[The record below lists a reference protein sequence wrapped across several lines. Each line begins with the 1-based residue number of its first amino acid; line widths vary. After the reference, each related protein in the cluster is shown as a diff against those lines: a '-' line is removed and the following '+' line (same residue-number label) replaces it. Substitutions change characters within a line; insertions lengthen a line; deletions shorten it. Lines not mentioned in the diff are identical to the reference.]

1 MKYFTVELNPIEIL
15 PIPLIQYTLI
25 HKCDLYIFV
34 QDVENCCPEEL
45 VYPGKSI
52 IIFILLCCVNNRIF
66 RYQRSATIVVFL
78 NGQCFEISIL
88 HSHSLLWA
96 YKAP

>member
-52 IIFILLCCVNNRIF
+52 IIFILLCCVNNRICTNVAL
-66 RYQRSATIVVFL
+66 Q
-78 NGQCFEISIL
+78 
-88 HSHSLLWA
+88 SLSF
-96 YKAP
+96 